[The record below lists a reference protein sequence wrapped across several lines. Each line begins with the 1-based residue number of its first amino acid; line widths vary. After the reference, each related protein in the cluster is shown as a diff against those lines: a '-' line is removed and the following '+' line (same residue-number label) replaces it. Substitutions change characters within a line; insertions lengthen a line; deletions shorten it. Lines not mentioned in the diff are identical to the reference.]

1 MTYWIAQ
8 TAGSWAT
15 GSNWSA
21 GSTPSNGDTCVFN
34 GQGLGDVNAG
44 LSTSL
49 TTTTLIVEKTYTGK
63 IGTWSVATQ
72 TYLVLDGGTAYISQ
86 QTGQGSPSGSPQ
98 IMINYGSTAAV
109 VNVYDSSTTSSTTY
123 FAPIVVKGTSL
134 TLNQYGGSVAVAPLQ
149 GETATLTAAKIAA
162 VTGTGAPSVAPS
174 LYLGAGVTTTLL
186 TANAGTIYNRSGQ
199 TQTTVTLGDTAN
211 GGPTYIYD
219 GTGAHTTVSVAAG
232 ANCIYSGTG
241 TITTLNNSGTFDRT
255 RDTRA
260 LTITNTN
267 LYLGC
272 SILLDNGVASS
283 TTRTNPVAFVQCGAG
298 DITVSTPEGERL

>member
-1 MTYWIAQ
+1 MIWISS

-15 GSNWSA
+15 GSNWSS
-21 GSTPSNGDTCVFN
+21 GSTPANSDTIVFN
-34 GQGLGDVNAG
+34 GQGVGDVNAG

-49 TTTTLIVEKTYTGK
+49 TGTTLIVEKTYTGK
-63 IGTWSVATQ
+63 IGTWTAATQ
-72 TYLVLDGGTAYISQ
+72 TYLVLDGGTAYIGQ

-98 IMINYGSTAAV
+98 IMVNYGSTAAT

-123 FAPIVVKGTSL
+123 YPPVLVKGTSL
-134 TLNQYGGSVAVAPLQ
+134 TLNQYGGSVGVAPLQ

-162 VTGTGAPSVAPS
+162 VTGTAAPTVQPT
-174 LYLGAGVTTTLL
+174 LYLGSGVTTTLL
-186 TANAGTIYNRSGQ
+186 TANAGTVYNRAGQ

-211 GGPTYIYD
+211 GGPIYLYD
-219 GTGAHTTVSVAAG
+219 GTGAHTTLNVAKR

-241 TITTLNNSGTFDRT
+241 TITTLNNSGIFDRT

-260 LTITNTN
+260 LTITNAN
-267 LYLGC
+267 LYAGC

-298 DITVSTPEGERL
+298 DITASTPEGERL